1 MNICSIL
8 NNKENFYENCYRCN
22 YSFSM
27 YGSWSCRDWRVKGEY
42 FMDFFNEEN
51 YNKIREN
58 VKKFP
63 EWKKRFVNDELLVS
77 KNSKKIP

>member
-1 MNICSIL
+1 
-8 NNKENFYENCYRCN
+8 
-22 YSFSM
+22 
-27 YGSWSCRDWRVKGEY
+27 
-42 FMDFFNEEN
+42 MDFFNKEN